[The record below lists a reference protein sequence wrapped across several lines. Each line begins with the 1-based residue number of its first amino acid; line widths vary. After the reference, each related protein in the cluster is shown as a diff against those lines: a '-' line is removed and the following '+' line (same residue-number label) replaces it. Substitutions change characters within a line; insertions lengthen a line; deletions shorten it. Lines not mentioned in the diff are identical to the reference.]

1 MIDQEFNSMGVVSG
15 FGFLA
20 GCAYS
25 FVYLLNSRLDKGG
38 HVHREAWRI
47 FLGTLLVIA

>member
-1 MIDQEFNSMGVVSG
+1 MIDEEFHSMGAVNG

-25 FVYLLNSRLDKGG
+25 FVYLRNSRHDKGG

-47 FLGTLLVIA
+47 FLGTLAVIG